1 MNGTRVVVG
10 QYEQFLK
17 TTCIT
22 DLSFLNSI
30 DDGNPDLLQPEVQKY
45 LAQQLGRPVS
55 ALLSLLKDVHLDK
68 KLLGKRRISIR
79 GTIKRS
85 RSKSD
90 VQVSGILL
98 SRFYPHFTKFRVN
111 CFHEFFL
118 CRHGCRKI
126 EKTFKTPFRS

>member
-1 MNGTRVVVG
+1 MNFIQQAGYMNGTRVVVG

-90 VQVSGILL
+90 VQVSGILRSKSNL
-98 SRFYPHFTKFRVN
+98 HFTKKSCVN
-111 CFHEFFL
+111 
-118 CRHGCRKI
+118 
-126 EKTFKTPFRS
+126 